1 MSSMFD
7 EARDEAEKAE
17 QENPGPGQQADKFA
31 EEKLGG
37 GGTGQNQGRDLD
49 QTPGQGQGD
58 ERAAQHGTNQDQGSA
73 GGYDVEEQGGYD
85 PNQQGG
91 SPDGDQQGQ

>member
-7 EARDEAEKAE
+7 EARDEAG
-17 QENPGPGQQADKFA
+17 QTGQQADKFA

-37 GGTGQNQGRDLD
+37 GSGQDPD

-58 ERAAQHGTNQDQGSA
+58 ERAAQHGTNQDQGSS
-73 GGYDVEEQGGYD
+73 GGYDADQSGGYD
-85 PNQQGG
+85 PDQQGG
-91 SPDGDQQGQ
+91 QQDGDQQSQ